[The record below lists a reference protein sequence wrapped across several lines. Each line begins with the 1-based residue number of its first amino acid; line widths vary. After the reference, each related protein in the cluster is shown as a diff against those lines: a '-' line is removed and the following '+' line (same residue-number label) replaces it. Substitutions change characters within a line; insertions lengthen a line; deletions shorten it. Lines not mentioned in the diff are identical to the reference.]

1 MPHQHE
7 DSDHG
12 PGISRRHALDLM
24 SVTSPLPM
32 ALDTGDAD
40 DFTFAAAGGLACS
53 RGVRP
58 QGEIAVAA

>member
-1 MPHQHE
+1 VPHHCE
-7 DSDHG
+7 DSEEDHG
-12 PGISRRHALDLM
+12 TGRRHALDRM
-24 SVTSPLPM
+24 SIISVSCL

-58 QGEIAVAA
+58 QGEIAVAL